1 VEDPA
6 VQRLAR
12 AAVAQFKSIT
22 LRNFFS
28 ETTCDIE
35 MDIYR
40 MDFDSL
46 DLYCQAVQSNKKELL
61 SDCHDPGVKVLWLRR
76 QLASPHASVSDPKTA
91 EVLRK
96 YALHRYGGKLQLVR
110 TIEESK
116 SDEAGHFHP
125 SLGEL
130 VRCLLQLK
138 EAAAIQGNKEDAK
151 LLESLERYIRASD
164 IVRVA
169 GRDLVPHWVL

>member
-1 VEDPA
+1 
-6 VQRLAR
+6 
-12 AAVAQFKSIT
+12 
-22 LRNFFS
+22 
-28 ETTCDIE
+28 
-35 MDIYR
+35 
-40 MDFDSL
+40 
-46 DLYCQAVQSNKKELL
+46 
-61 SDCHDPGVKVLWLRR
+61 
-76 QLASPHASVSDPKTA
+76 
-91 EVLRK
+91 
-96 YALHRYGGKLQLVR
+96 LQLVR

-116 SDEAGHFHP
+116 SDEVGHFHP